1 MVDRRTALSVLLAV
15 AAVLALSLSAATLTS
30 TTQTSSDSVGAGTQD
45 GQTGLGTGPN
55 SGVDITESSGGE
67 SPEICV
73 EELQT
78 LPAQLV
84 GFAVILTGFLIFY
97 RQLGSAVLSALV
109 VMSLSFP
116 FLFIWGLLISCG
128 RTQSGP
134 GEQNYG
140 LGETNETGLLS
151 GGGSP
156 GLAGTGEAVSTPTA
170 ILGVLLVLA
179 IAGSA
184 VLLVRSAVEEQDE
197 DGEDGETTT
206 AGRQVAVGQVAGAA
220 ADRLEADANVDN
232 EVYRAWRE
240 MTTHLDVDRPR
251 SSTPAEFAAAAVE
264 AGIDREDA
272 TELTALF
279 EEVRYGGEAATDD
292 RERRAVAALRS
303 VEETY
308 ADDDGDDG
316 GDTA

>member
-15 AAVLALSLSAATLTS
+15 AAVAALSLSAATLTS
-30 TTQTSSDSVGAGTQD
+30 TTRTSSDGVGAGTQS
-45 GQTGLGTGPN
+45 GQTGLGTGPD

-73 EELQT
+73 EELRT
-78 LPAQLV
+78 LPAQLL
-84 GFAVILTGFLIFY
+84 GLAVIVAGFLLLY
-97 RQLGSAVLSALV
+97 RQMGSVVLSALA

-128 RTQSGP
+128 TTQSSP
-134 GEQNYG
+134 SEQEYG
-140 LGETNETGLLS
+140 LGDTNQTGLLS
-151 GGGSP
+151 GGGSS
-156 GLAGTGEAVSTPTA
+156 GLGGTGEAVSTPTA

-184 VLLVRSAVEEQDE
+184 VLLIRSAAQEQDE
-197 DGEDGETTT
+197 ADEDGETTS
-206 AGRQVAVGQVAGAA
+206 ASRQAAVGQVAGAA

-279 EEVRYGGEAATDD
+279 EEVRYGGEEVTDD
-292 RERRAVAALRS
+292 RERRAVAALRN
-303 VEETY
+303 VEAVY
-308 ADDDGDDG
+308 ADEDDDG